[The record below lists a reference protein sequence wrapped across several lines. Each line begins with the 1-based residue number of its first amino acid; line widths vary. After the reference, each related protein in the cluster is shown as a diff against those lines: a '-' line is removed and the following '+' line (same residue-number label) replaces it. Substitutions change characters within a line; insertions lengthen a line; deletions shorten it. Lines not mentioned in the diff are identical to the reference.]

1 MPNILHRLT
10 IDAPPERV
18 HRLAATREGIQ
29 RWWTGQPVA
38 GDDKIGA
45 QLSVYFDPAD
55 PAATFEVVE
64 HSPEQVVW
72 RCVGNPQDWIDARI
86 TYALKPRDDGGT
98 TLLFSHDGWQQENHF
113 MNGCSTNW
121 AAYLMS
127 LKSGA
132 KAMASTPTRAA
143 RSAAGPEASVAGDRR
158 PGRQRRAARDYWS
171 SAPAHRSAPHE
182 EAGR

>member
-18 HRLAATREGIQ
+18 HHLAATREGIG
-29 RWWTGQPVA
+29 RWWTGHPVA
-38 GDDKIGA
+38 GDDEIGGRFE
-45 QLSVYFDPAD
+45 VYFRDPAT
-55 PAATFEVVE
+55 PAAAFEVVE
-64 HSPEQVVW
+64 RGPGQIVW
-72 RCVGNPQDWIDARI
+72 RCVDGPHDWIDTRI

-98 TLLFSHDGWQQENHF
+98 TLLFTHEGWQQENEF

-132 KAMASTPTRAA
+132 EGHGFNAYPRGEISRW
-143 RSAAGPEASVAGDRR
+143 D
-158 PGRQRRAARDYWS
+158 
-171 SAPAHRSAPHE
+171 
-182 EAGR
+182 